1 MVAAPPRGAK
11 PRRRCCHLRSKA
23 SKQNLPFAFLL
34 LSKSL
39 SLAWQ
44 SSEGKCVRFCPLYS
58 CCFSSSN
65 GRRTLFVG
73 WHAVSKQGVGTIQ
86 LPRFNLHA
94 FPSPASCRCRRRCP
108 YPYCTARLDARQA
121 GRQADRQSPTA
132 ASLVRPFVLART
144 SSELGNEL
152 WVALEKSNYRLRTL
166 PFPVMLPALLAWL
179 LALALPPAGAHPTT
193 ERLRRRRR
201 WWRWRPHPP
210 PVAPRWGCHTVERC
224 QHLCT
229 NVTHRHWF
237 NLCGFHLKIRQTA
250 EDINLRWNVM
260 KRGP

>member
-108 YPYCTARLDARQA
+108 YPYCTARLDARQS
-121 GRQADRQSPTA
+121 DRQTVSKRQPR
-132 ASLVRPFVLART
+132 LFVR
-144 SSELGNEL
+144 SSSR
-152 WVALEKSNYRLRTL
+152 A
-166 PFPVMLPALLAWL
+166 
-179 LALALPPAGAHPTT
+179 
-193 ERLRRRRR
+193 RRRS
-201 WWRWRPHPP
+201 
-210 PVAPRWGCHTVERC
+210 
-224 QHLCT
+224 
-229 NVTHRHWF
+229 
-237 NLCGFHLKIRQTA
+237 
-250 EDINLRWNVM
+250 
-260 KRGP
+260 